1 MMEMKGQRWDLHPLW
16 QSCKIYLPSRRVI
29 DAINISV
36 ESRSR
41 RSHIIDCI
49 GESNQMFMAVI
60 ALLLLR
66 LRHRETELK
75 RTSAS
80 QFFMRGPVWHS
91 TKAHKIHEGEDASGL
106 SREAS
111 QVYDQWA
118 ANVNS
123 RGIFIQLSLW
133 RITIQYIPPQF
144 APRFKTSRPRP
155 SLEMNHLSASPRD
168 CKWSSPK
175 KASRSP
181 NGLFRYD
188 TSCGPPSRKQQTR
201 RPEHAGRSVYI
212 ISLCLLGCSPP
223 ACKHPQA
230 TLSSRLLQ
238 TRICTRFHIQCIKA
252 HTETMKLVKQKHIN
266 MIYSWTNNVS

>member
-80 QFFMRGPVWHS
+80 QFFMQGPVWHS

-133 RITIQYIPPQF
+133 WITIQYIPPQF

-201 RPEHAGRSVYI
+201 RHWTCWQKCLHNIFVPAGLLAPCMQTPTSNSV
-212 ISLCLLGCSPP
+212 L
-223 ACKHPQA
+223 
-230 TLSSRLLQ
+230 TLTANTHLYTFS
-238 TRICTRFHIQCIKA
+238 HIKR
-252 HTETMKLVKQKHIN
+252 HTETMKLVKHKHIN
-266 MIYSWTNNVS
+266 QH